1 MTIDRGD
8 RMSSVPSGDSS
19 VGLDGLL
26 LKMLTDGA
34 GEGLADPAAV
44 ADWWRG
50 GRLAGEGFSEFLVRE
65 GVLAEP
71 AARTVRLAA
80 KGYVQLADSNGL
92 FGDGGL
98 EAVRRRL
105 SEAIARVRRPVA
117 PPIPAAAGPGVPA
130 PRPDGSSN
138 DGLTGPL
145 TRGSDAAP
153 GETDSLLGRVLGQY
167 KILRRVGRGAK
178 GVVYEAEDELLAR
191 RVAVKV
197 LSPELV
203 GAGDVAVRRFL
214 LEARAAAKLDH
225 PNCVGVY
232 TIGKEQGLVFFSMP
246 LVFGRS
252 AQEALDER
260 GTLPAAEAVRVAEL
274 AARGLEAAHALGIVH
289 RDVKPGNILLGDNG
303 EVRVT
308 DFGMAKATDDML
320 SGLTEPGRWLGTPH
334 FMSPEQC
341 RGGTVDARS
350 DVYSLGATLF
360 ALLTGRPPFAGTGPA
375 ALIYRQVADPH
386 PDPRTI
392 EPSIPEA
399 CVALIDRAMA
409 KNPDDRPP
417 TAGRFA
423 EELAAVRRALLRGEP
438 TTALTGSGFASASA
452 TGPVPP
458 SAQNPAAL
466 PADSL
471 PRVGTVLG
479 RCILTEKVGEG
490 GSSVVFR
497 ALHRSLNVQVA
508 VKVLTPAD
516 PQRDRR
522 IRELMAAEARM
533 LARLSHPHIVRV
545 LDFDDEARHPYL
557 ILEYMHG
564 LNLGE
569 LISGS
574 GAVRPDRAV
583 RIALA
588 VAEGLGFALGHGVV
602 HRDVKPGNILLSR
615 DGNVKLADLG
625 LAAFEGDTES
635 AAGAGRPF
643 AVGTPAYMAPEQVRG
658 GPVDHRSDIYSL
670 GVTLYHA
677 LAGRLPFEA
686 ADRTEMMRRHLDDT
700 PAPLSAA
707 MPDLDPG
714 LCALVHLM
722 LAKNPAARPQEYT
735 DLISALRDVLAAMKS
750 RSQAESSGDDSR
762 SGSPSGKGWSLWR
775 SLVRRLRPDGRRPE

>member
-1 MTIDRGD
+1 
-8 RMSSVPSGDSS
+8 
-19 VGLDGLL
+19 
-26 LKMLTDGA
+26 MLTDDA
-34 GEGLADPAAV
+34 GEGLPDAAAV
-44 ADWWRG
+44 ADWWRV
-50 GRLAGEGFSEFLVRE
+50 GRRPGEGFSEFLVRE

-71 AARTVRLAA
+71 AARTIRLAA
-80 KGYVQLADSNGL
+80 KGYVQLADGNGL

-98 EAVRRRL
+98 GAVRRRL
-105 SEAIARVRRPVA
+105 SEAIARVRGPAA
-117 PPIPAAAGPGVPA
+117 PPTPATAGPGVSA

-138 DGLTGPL
+138 DGLAGPL
-145 TRGSDAAP
+145 LRGSDAAP
-153 GETDSLLGRVLGQY
+153 GETDSLPGRVLGQY

-232 TIGKEQGLVFFSMP
+232 TIGKEQGLVFFAMP
-246 LVFGRS
+246 LVIGRS

-308 DFGMAKATDDML
+308 DFGMAKAADDML

-386 PDPRTI
+386 PDPRSI
-392 EPSIPEA
+392 DPSIPEA

-423 EELAAVRRALLRGEP
+423 EELAAVRRALMRGEP
-438 TTALTGSGFASASA
+438 TTALTRSGFATGSGFASASA

-458 SAQNPAAL
+458 SAPNPAAL

-557 ILEYMHG
+557 ILEYMDG
-564 LNLGE
+564 LDLGE
-569 LISGS
+569 LINGS

-583 RIALA
+583 RVALA
-588 VAEGLGFALGHGVV
+588 VAEGLGFALGHGVI
-602 HRDVKPGNILLSR
+602 HRDVKPGNILLAR

-643 AVGTPAYMAPEQVRG
+643 AVGTPAYMAPEQVCG

-686 ADRTEMMRRHLDDT
+686 ADRSEMMRRHLDDT
-700 PAPLSAA
+700 PAPLSAV
-707 MPDLDPG
+707 MPGLDPG

-722 LAKNPAARPQEYT
+722 MAKNPAARPQEYA
-735 DLISALRDVLAAMKS
+735 DLISALRGALEAIKV
-750 RSQAESSGDDSR
+750 RSQAEPSVGDSR
-762 SGSPSGKGWSLWR
+762 SGSRISRGWSLWR
-775 SLVRRLRPDGRRPE
+775 SLVRRLRPDDGRPQ